1 MNPIQRFVPMH
12 SANFHRTIRSV
23 LQVWLWLAA
32 CAVGLAQNLP
42 QTILLSPPRNGVYLL
57 GERTRLRSTATSGLP
72 VEYALLR
79 GPGELVGDALL
90 VTNVGTLL
98 VEARVGGNAQYR
110 PTTNRFRLNRDRVVL
125 SRLGSLAI
133 GPTNELWDVRLVG
146 DFAYVA
152 AGSEGLKVVDVGD
165 PANPRRVGEMI
176 PPRPARRID
185 VAGNYA
191 YVVAGFDLDVV
202 DVEDPTRPVRVSST
216 RLPGTFNQMVIRVV
230 GSLAYI
236 ASGPAGLLIVDV
248 ADPASPRLLGSWNS
262 PGLALGVDVV
272 DGFAYLADQNSG
284 LRILDVRDP
293 ARPIPVAVQSTPG
306 PASDVRVVAGFAYVA
321 CGAAGLLPVDVRDPF
336 RPRSGSREASAS
348 VSQIRPVGD
357 LLFVGYIVDAS
368 DPLELEVRGDS
379 VAGRVDVRETILARL
394 NAPVGQLEMYQ
405 WRRGFGQPAPFFPI
419 EQVFTNAPLELP
431 GIEPM
436 SRLPI
441 TYTLLSGPA
450 RLESGRLRL
459 TGEGRVVLKG
469 ENSGS
474 IQFHPLLFTNSF
486 VVKPNQVLTWVAPTT
501 PILPIG
507 TPQRLVAT
515 ASSGLP
521 VQFRVLS
528 GPARVDGDQ
537 LTFTNVSL
545 AGSVHVVAEQL
556 GSDTFTP
563 VSEVRVF
570 NATAFPEHRIA
581 THAAWRPLDLKVS
594 GTRAYLVD
602 EERLRVLDLTQPE
615 QPIEIGSAPLPF
627 APYLRVL
634 DPLRLTVAGNLAFV
648 CAGHRGLFLFDITDP
663 ARPVLAGRYD
673 QGFAESGPKALR
685 VAVAGHRAFLA
696 AGPAGLLILDVTA
709 PALPVLIASWKGELP
724 ANSIQLRGNTALINA
739 WDTDG
744 NRRFSLID
752 VSRPEVPTALGS
764 VAGSGFGDFAV
775 RDDGIVVVVTGSVMT
790 VIDASNPTRPSVVG
804 HLWRPT
810 LGLPVATA
818 VEVRGNFAFIVGADQ
833 GLGVIDI
840 SVPSR
845 PVRLR
850 QGVTASRVSNTLQL
864 SGDLAFWATADGL
877 VVENLS
883 PRHPQRIDWDTLS
896 KALPL
901 DRPIPLRAGS
911 SSGSPVDFRVV
922 SGPARIQD
930 GALIVTNHA
939 SVIVE
944 AVPNGHPDFDPT
956 PVRRTFNRRTVWL
969 EKPGPFI
976 LREREIGGM
985 AAVGDLAYITSRQE
999 GVHVVGLQ
1007 DPANLALLGLVPL
1020 PGAHRIHVAGTLAFV
1035 AVRAGASPAST
1046 SGLTLLDL
1054 ADPARPRVLSHF
1066 ATDADPT
1073 AVFAS
1078 GSRVYLTFG
1087 SMKLVVIDVGNPSM
1101 PVLLREIGLTSR
1113 ADGITVRPPH
1123 VFLTDSFGAGLQVL
1137 DLGVAGEPQV
1147 LQNLAGSYIPSSRI
1161 RGNALFAANDT
1172 TLQAWDISLPGRLN
1186 PLSQLDDLFSAR
1198 ALAVGD
1204 DLLFLNSN
1212 GLIEI
1217 VEAGDP
1223 RFLAKVGQAAA
1234 SGWSAFGQLATVGNL
1249 LIAEHW
1255 KDGVA
1260 AYVPRFSLTPTLDS
1274 ISFPAEVSIHQV
1286 LELPTKTPEGFPLQ
1300 YTVFG
1305 GIGVIEGGRLRF
1317 NRIGPAVLR
1326 WETPADG
1333 FLKAAVMESLIQ
1345 VKLPDGPPPRI
1356 ALIRDGN
1363 TLRLL
1368 MDPVDAVIENAATID
1383 GEWTPRQGPDTHVL
1397 EPGAEQLFFRA
1408 RLRSP

>member
-1 MNPIQRFVPMH
+1 MP
-12 SANFHRTIRSV
+12 A
-23 LQVWLWLAA
+23 WLWFAA

-57 GERTRLRSTATSGLP
+57 GERTRLRSTASSGLP
-72 VEYALLR
+72 VQHVLLR
-79 GPGELVGDALL
+79 GPGELSGDELT

-98 VEARVGGNAQYR
+98 VEARAGGDARYR
-110 PTTNRFRLNRDRVVL
+110 PTTNWFLLNRDRVVL
-125 SRLGSLAI
+125 SRVGSLPIA
-133 GPTNELWDVRLVG
+133 PTNELWDVRLAG

-152 AGSEGLKVVDVGD
+152 AGPEGLKVVDVRD

-185 VAGNYA
+185 VAGNHA

-284 LRILDVRDP
+284 LQILDVRDP
-293 ARPIPVAVQSTPG
+293 ARPASVAVQSTPG
-306 PASDVRVVAGFAYVA
+306 PASDVRVVAGFAHVA
-321 CGAAGLLPVDVRDPF
+321 CGSAGLLPFDVRDPF
-336 RPRSGSREASAS
+336 RPRSLIRYSSTS
-348 VSQIRPVGD
+348 FLQVRPVGD
-357 LLFVGYIVDAS
+357 LIFGGFDVVDAVH
-368 DPLELEVRGDS
+368 PFELGDRGDS
-379 VAGRVDVRETILARL
+379 VVGRVDVGETILARGV
-394 NAPVGQLEMYQ
+394 AAVGQLELYR
-405 WRRGFGQPAPFFPI
+405 WRRGFGQPAPSLPM
-419 EQVFTNAPLELP
+419 ERVFTNAPLELP
-431 GIEPM
+431 GMEPM
-436 SRLPI
+436 SGLPI
-441 TYTLLSGPA
+441 TYTVLSGPA
-450 RLESGRLRL
+450 RLEAGRLRL
-459 TGEGRVVLKG
+459 TGEGRVILRG
-469 ENSGS
+469 ENPGS

-486 VVKPNQVLTWVAPTT
+486 LVKPNQVLTWAAPTT

-507 TPQRLVAT
+507 IPQRLVAT

-556 GSDTFTP
+556 GSHLFTP

-581 THAAWRPLDLKVS
+581 THVAWRPLDLKVS
-594 GTRAYLVD
+594 GARAYLVD
-602 EERLRVLDLTQPE
+602 EERLRVLDLTQPA

-627 APYLRVL
+627 APYLRES
-634 DPLRLTVAGNLAFV
+634 DPLRVTVSGNLAFL
-648 CAGHRGLFLFDITDP
+648 CAGHRGLFLFDIADP

-673 QGFAESGPKALR
+673 AGFAESGPKALR
-685 VAVAGHRAFLA
+685 VAVAGQRAYLA
-696 AGPAGLLILDVTA
+696 AGPAGLLILDVTD
-709 PALPVLIASWKGELP
+709 PALPSLIASWRGDLP
-724 ANSIQLRGNTALINA
+724 ASSVQVRGNTALINA

-744 NRRFSLID
+744 NSRFSLID
-752 VSRPEVPTALGS
+752 VGRSEGPIALGS
-764 VAGSGFGDFAV
+764 VVGSGIGDFAV
-775 RDDGIVVVVTGSVMT
+775 REDGIVLVVNEAVMT
-790 VIDASNPTRPSVVG
+790 VIDTSNPTRPSVVG
-804 HLWRPT
+804 HSWRST
-810 LGLPVATA
+810 LGLSVATA
-818 VEVRGNFAFIVGADQ
+818 VQVRGNFAFIVGADQ
-833 GLGVIDI
+833 GPGVIDI
-840 SVPSR
+840 SIPSR
-845 PVRLR
+845 PVRVR

-877 VVENLS
+877 VVENVR

-896 KALPL
+896 TALPL

-911 SSGSPVDFRVV
+911 SSGLPVDFRVV

-944 AVPNGHPDFDPT
+944 AVPNGHPDLDPT
-956 PVRRTFNRRTVWL
+956 PVRRTFNRRNVWL

-976 LREREIGGM
+976 LPEREIGGL
-985 AAVGDLAYITSRQE
+985 AAVGDLAYIISRQE

-1007 DPANLALLGLVPL
+1007 DPANLTVLGLVPL

-1035 AVRAGASPAST
+1035 TVRSGASPTST

-1054 ADPARPRVLSHF
+1054 ADPNRPRVLSHF

-1078 GSRVYLTFG
+1078 GSRAYLTFG
-1087 SMKLVVIDVGNPSM
+1087 SMKLMEVDVGNPST
-1101 PVLLREIGLTSR
+1101 PFLLREIGLTSR

-1123 VFLTDSFGAGLQVL
+1123 AYLTDSFGAGLQVL
-1137 DLGVAGEPQV
+1137 DLGVAGEPQI
-1147 LQNLAGSYIPSSRI
+1147 LQNLPGSYIPSSRI
-1161 RGNALFAANDT
+1161 RGNALFAANES

-1186 PLSQLDDLFSAR
+1186 PSSELKNVFSAR

-1223 RFLAKVGQAAA
+1223 RFLARVGQAAA
-1234 SGWSAFGQLATVGNL
+1234 SGWGAFGQLATVGNL
-1249 LIAEHW
+1249 LIAEHGR
-1255 KDGVA
+1255 DGVA

-1274 ISFPAEVSIHQV
+1274 ISFPAEVGVHQV
-1286 LELPTKTPEGFPLQ
+1286 LELPLKTPEGFPLQ

-1305 GIGVIEGGRLRF
+1305 GTGVIEGGRLRF
-1317 NRIGPAVLR
+1317 NGTGSVLLR

-1345 VKLPDGPPPRI
+1345 VKLPDGPSPRI
-1356 ALIRDGN
+1356 ALIRDGHG
-1363 TLRLL
+1363 LRLL
-1368 MDPVDAVIENAATID
+1368 TDPVDAVIEHAAALG

-1408 RLRSP
+1408 RLR